1 MLARHPAVTWLLA
14 LVSSAVATAAPGLV
28 LSSSGTTVVRPHPHV
43 FLAGGEGFTPRSGV
57 SDGTYSGSLA
67 VERAGQYTFHVA
79 SGNLLLDGE
88 AVPEGPLALTAGA
101 HSFEFSVSRG
111 IGPLRAGIEWEGPG
125 FEREPIPQRYFSHEP
140 GPLGAQDGRMLFED
154 LGCGN
159 CHRAEPASLT
169 ARRGPHLT
177 GIGGRLKAGWIR
189 PWLDAPDSFRPW
201 ATMPHMLGPRERVH
215 VAAFL
220 ASLSA
225 EPIEER
231 QPRTSD
237 SERGRTS
244 FQSLGCV
251 ACHGALLQL
260 SGLGS
265 KMTPA
270 RLQRYLLDPYRHAPD
285 GRMPDFHLSEAEA
298 FDLAAYLALSR
309 NTTFEAARTDA
320 GDIREGRRLV
330 VESGCLACHE
340 LDGLRSEA
348 SAPGLVELDP
358 SKGCLANAVP
368 AGLPRYSLA
377 DESRLQLRAFV
388 RDFRESPD
396 SAPSPVHDLPR
407 RLSQLGC
414 HACHE
419 LDGTPPTG
427 YLAEVAPPL
436 SRVGAKLRSG
446 ALERILQSRSHNL
459 DWQDLRMPGYGSE
472 RAAWLADALA
482 KAAGVDPGESPG
494 PAPSGRASRGL
505 DMLGIDGESGGMG
518 CIGCHG
524 WGAFPA
530 LGEDGPNLFDAGVRL
545 RWHWFDRWMRSPA
558 RILAGT
564 SMPSYFRAP
573 ADHPARAAIADLW
586 AALRAAGE
594 LPAPIGFRPSDT
606 EALPGS
612 EARPIPRDK
621 AVVIRWDMPEATPS
635 AFAVGL
641 PGGVSYCFDAGE
653 TRLRY
658 AWRGGFVDMSR
669 TLLSKKNRDTNL
681 TETAEVVGEIFFR
694 EGPAPIRVGDR
705 ERLPQRR
712 FLGYRL
718 VDSVPEFRYTLD
730 GMVIHE
736 RISPADGG
744 LLRSFRIQ
752 DVDRPAWFV
761 AAESDS
767 ADIRSTLEDEGRIP
781 LGSEVRFEVRVL
793 ARP

>member
-1 MLARHPAVTWLLA
+1 MLARAPAVTWLLA
-14 LVSSAVATAAPGLV
+14 VASLGVSTAAPGLV
-28 LSSSGTTVVRPHPHV
+28 LSSSGTQMVRPHPRV
-43 FLAGGEGFTPRSGV
+43 FLAPGEGFTPRSAV
-57 SDGTYSGSLA
+57 SDGTFRGLLA
-67 VERAGQYTFHVA
+67 VERAGQYTFHVSA
-79 SGNLLLDGE
+79 GRLLLDGQN
-88 AVPEGPLALTAGA
+88 VPAGPLTLTAGA
-101 HSFEFSVSRG
+101 RLFEFFVPRG
-111 IGPLRAGIEWEGPG
+111 TGQLRVGIDWEGPG
-125 FEREPIPQRYFSHEP
+125 FEREPIPQQYFSHEA
-140 GPLGAQDGRMLFED
+140 GPLGPQDGRRLFED

-159 CHRAEPASLT
+159 CHDDESDSLT
-169 ARRGPHLT
+169 ARQGPHLG
-177 GIGGRLKAGWIR
+177 GIGGRLKAAWIR
-189 PWLDAPDSFRPW
+189 RWLDAPDRFRPW
-201 ATMPHMLGPRERVH
+201 ATMPQMLRPQERVH

-231 QPRTSD
+231 EPRKSD

-244 FQSLGCV
+244 FQSLGCA
-251 ACHGALLQL
+251 ACHGAALPL

-270 RLQRYLLDPYRHAPD
+270 RLQRYLLDPFRHAPD
-285 GRMPDFHLSEAEA
+285 GRMPDFHLSESEA
-298 FDLAAYLALSR
+298 FDLAAYLAMSR
-309 NTTFEAARTDA
+309 NEAFEAAGADV
-320 GDIREGRRLV
+320 GDVREGRRLV
-330 VESGCLACHE
+330 AESGCLACHE
-340 LDGLRSEA
+340 LDGLRSQA
-348 SAPGLVELDP
+348 SAPDLAGLDP
-358 SKGCLANAVP
+358 TRGCLADAV
-368 AGLPRYSLA
+368 AVGLPRYGLA
-377 DESRLQLRAFV
+377 DGARLQLRAFV
-388 RDFRESPD
+388 RDIQETPD
-396 SAPSPVHDLPR
+396 SVPSPVHDLPR

-419 LDGTPPTG
+419 LDGAPPTG

-436 SRVGAKLRSG
+436 SGVGAKLRS
-446 ALERILQSRSHNL
+446 AAIERILQSRSHNL
-459 DWQDLRMPGYGSE
+459 DWQELRMPGYGPE
-472 RAAWLADALA
+472 RAAALAGALA
-482 KAAGVDPGESPG
+482 KAAGVDPGESPV
-494 PAPSGRASRGL
+494 PATTGRASRGL
-505 DMLGIDGESGGMG
+505 DMLGVDGEIGGMG

-530 LGEDGPNLFDAGVRL
+530 LGEDGPNLFDAGARL
-545 RWHWFDRWMRSPA
+545 RWPWFDRWMRAPE

-573 ADHPARAAIADLW
+573 ADHRALAAIADLW
-586 AALRAAGE
+586 AAFRAAAE
-594 LPAPIGFRPSDT
+594 LPSPVGFRSSDT

-641 PGGVSYCFDAGE
+641 PGGVSYCFDAAE

-681 TETAEVVGEIFFR
+681 TETAEIVGEIFFR

-718 VDSVPEFRYTLD
+718 VGSVPEFRYTLD

-761 AAESDS
+761 ATESDS
-767 ADIRSTLEDEGRIP
+767 ADIRSTLEGGGRIP